1 MMRISCGYNHWYN
14 PERVFEMASSTA
26 SKIVDLLDE
35 YNASTVV
42 VHGNSGV
49 SMGMAAMMYAAQHF
63 PKYLQFDLALVRKD
77 NDNSHG
83 DAIEGTGY
91 LKDFIIL
98 DDFVASGNTVRR
110 IMNKI
115 ELLCKQRQCEMPR
128 CKGVLVYATDTC
140 GTVQLDQGGHLPIW
154 SSYVH
159 E

>member
-1 MMRISCGYNHWYN
+1 MMQISCGYNHWYN
-14 PERVFEMASSTA
+14 PGRVFDMASSTA

-63 PKYLQFDLALVRKD
+63 PKELQFDLALVRKD

-140 GTVQLDQGGHLPIW
+140 GTVQLDQGEHLPIW

>member
-1 MMRISCGYNHWYN
+1 
-14 PERVFEMASSTA
+14 
-26 SKIVDLLDE
+26 
-35 YNASTVV
+35 
-42 VHGNSGV
+42 
-49 SMGMAAMMYAAQHF
+49 MGMAAMMYAAQHF

-98 DDFVASGNTVRR
+98 DDFVASGNTIRR

-140 GTVQLDQGGHLPIW
+140 GTVWLDQGGHLPIW